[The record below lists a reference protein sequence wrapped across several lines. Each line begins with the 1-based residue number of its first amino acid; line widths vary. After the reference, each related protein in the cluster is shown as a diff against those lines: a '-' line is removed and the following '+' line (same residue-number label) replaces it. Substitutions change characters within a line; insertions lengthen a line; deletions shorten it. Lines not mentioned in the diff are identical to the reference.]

1 MGGRGSASSG
11 YKGWYKNDT
20 DEIRLKRLNDFTR
33 KSKLT
38 NEQKQVLL
46 KRMEKDPAYLNK
58 KGSNIIDTIQNRY
71 GKYATS
77 DTGYITIGDKEDAK
91 EALAEM
97 KKKGARYGIFQD
109 ASTTYN
115 RFSRE
120 WEIYHGW

>member
-1 MGGRGSASSG
+1 MGGRGGTSG
-11 YKGWYKNDT
+11 FSGWYKNDT
-20 DEIRLKRLNDFTR
+20 EESRVKRLEQFTR
-33 KSKLT
+33 NSKLT
-38 NEQKQVLL
+38 NDQKQVLL

-58 KGSNIIDTIQNRY
+58 KGSEIIDKIQSKY

-77 DTGYITIGDKEDAK
+77 DTGYITVGDKQDAK

-97 KKKGARYGIFQD
+97 KKRGARYGVFQD

-115 RFSRE
+115 RHSKE